1 MRSTIP
7 RLLAAAGASTLILS
21 AGFAAPAH
29 ADDSSFF
36 FADLLPEAVSVAPS
50 PGKAMQVAV
59 GASNVTNPRFTI
71 DTTGLLDEA
80 TADTPDG
87 CTSAA
92 AKITCQVPT
101 ATDLQFSSVWLIVH
115 PTAKAAVGDT
125 LHVTIT
131 SQADNI
137 STFTQTYEIKMADA
151 VDLVASPAL
160 IANSTNALGTVHPGE
175 HVTAKAG
182 VSNVGSKV
190 AQGIRVTVTSD
201 HALAPD
207 QFDNCEYGAVNTYL
221 HQFVCDLPDVVLN
234 PGDGPLALVD
244 ELGKDVGFTITPDAG
259 GPAAG
264 AEIVFDA
271 LADAPALPSQLKLA
285 KPAHTGH
292 ALRLVAVAQAAA
304 RAANATPADAN
315 ADDNLTEAF
324 WNLAGIHT
332 DVAAIGAR
340 ARAKVGD
347 TVDVNVGFVDNGPAS
362 LDALRSG
369 GDPAFVFI
377 FIPPANTDVVAAPQS
392 CESITDNPDG
402 SNTGTRGAPHGTYY
416 QCGSAS
422 FVPVG
427 APQTTKIT
435 LKVIKG
441 GDDKGQVTF
450 ADKYRNPDFAFH
462 DDNPADDQAD
472 VLVGPAVDT
481 GNTGGGSGGGNV
493 LTSLPVTGAPL
504 ALIAIVGV
512 AIVAG
517 GVVLLR
523 LGRRRDRV

>member
-7 RLLAAAGASTLILS
+7 RLLAAAGTSTLILS
-21 AGFAAPAH
+21 AGFATPAH

-36 FADLLPEAVSVAPS
+36 FADLLPQALSVAPS
-50 PGKAMQVAV
+50 PGKAMEVAM

-71 DTTGLLDEA
+71 DTTGLSDEA

-101 ATDLQFSSVWLIVH
+101 ATAEVFSSVWLVVH

-131 SQADNI
+131 SQADNV
-137 STFTQTYEIKMADA
+137 STFTQTYDIKVADA
-151 VDLVASPAL
+151 VDLVASPQL
-160 IANSTNALGTVHPGE
+160 IANSTDVLGTVHPGE
-175 HVTAKAG
+175 HATMKAG

-190 AQGIRVTVTSD
+190 AQGIRLTVTSD
-201 HALAPD
+201 HALVPD
-207 QFDNCEYGAVNTYL
+207 RYDNCEYGAVNTYV
-221 HQFVCDLPDVVLN
+221 HQFVCDFPDVVLN
-234 PGDGPLALVD
+234 PGDAPRSLVD
-244 ELGKDVGFTITPDAG
+244 DLGKDVGFTIGPDAG

-271 LADAPALPSQLKLA
+271 LADAPALPSQVKLA
-285 KPAHTGH
+285 KPAHTGRT
-292 ALRLVAVAQAAA
+292 LRLVAVAQAAA
-304 RAANATPADAN
+304 APADAN
-315 ADDNLTEAF
+315 QDDNLTEAF
-324 WNLAGIHT
+324 WNLAGIHF

-340 ARAKVGD
+340 AHAKVGD
-347 TVDVNVGFVDNGPAS
+347 TVDVNIGFVDNGPAA

-369 GDPAFVFI
+369 GDPAFLFI
-377 FIPPANTDVVAAPQS
+377 FIPPANTDVVAIPDA
-392 CESITDNPDG
+392 CASIVDQGGVQFPT
-402 SNTGTRGAPHGTYY
+402 SGAPHGNYY
-416 QCGSAS
+416 RCGSDS

-427 APQTTKIT
+427 TPQTTKIS

-441 GDDKGQVTF
+441 GDDKGSVTF
-450 ADKYRNPDFAFH
+450 TDKYTDPVFVLQ
-462 DDNPADDQAD
+462 DDNQANNQAD
-472 VLVGPAVDT
+472 VVVGPAVDT
-481 GNTGGGSGGGNV
+481 GNGDGSGGNV
-493 LTSLPVTGAPL
+493 VTSLPVTGAPL

-523 LGRRRDRV
+523 LGRRRGRA